1 MNFEAGNVKGLF
13 LRWRRFGRLKPD
25 RNPAARFAPSQA
37 ATSRRLLNTTGPFL
51 GLLLVIGLFSLSAE
65 VRPYFLTGANFK
77 IILTQTVIVA
87 VGTLG
92 MTLIIVSGGI
102 DLSVGS
108 VVALASVVG
117 ATTLTHGQPAWLAA
131 ALSLGVGVGVG
142 LLNGLIIGGLRMMPF
157 IVTLGMMGVARGIA
171 KWLSG
176 NQTVDASDSVI
187 NKLMELKNPTRLFPV
202 PLGVW
207 LTLGLAALMA
217 IVVRKTVFGRYLFAL
232 GTNEPAARL
241 CGIRV
246 QLQKVWIYSVAGLF
260 FGLAGLLQLSRL
272 TQGDPT
278 VAIGLELDIIAA
290 VVIGGA
296 SLSGGAGSILGS
308 LVGALTMA
316 VLRNGSNQMGWPT
329 YMQEIIIGIVIM
341 IAVGLD
347 KFRQSRLGAARSS
360 APTQS

>member
-1 MNFEAGNVKGLF
+1 MSYEAGDEKLP
-13 LRWRRFGRLKPD
+13 LPRWRGLERFRPGVGG
-25 RNPAARFAPSQA
+25 
-37 ATSRRLLNTTGPFL
+37 TSRRITLPRSSAWRLLNSVGPCL
-51 GLLLVIGLFSLSAE
+51 GLLLVIGLFSLSPT

-87 VGTLG
+87 IGSLG
-92 MTLIIVSGGI
+92 MTIVIVSAGI

-117 ATTLTHGQPAWLAA
+117 ALLLERGHSVLLAA
-131 ALSLGVGVGVG
+131 GLSIGVGILIGFV
-142 LLNGLIIGGLRMMPF
+142 NGMVIGWLRMMPF
-157 IVTLGMMGVARGIA
+157 IVTLGMMGVARGLA
-171 KWLSG
+171 KWLSN
-176 NQTVDASDSVI
+176 NQTINVPDSALNQVMD
-187 NKLMELKNPTRLFPV
+187 LRDPTRLFPL
-202 PLGVW
+202 PQGVW
-207 LTLGLAALMA
+207 LALGLAVVMA
-217 IVVRKTVFGRYLFAL
+217 IVMRNTVFGRYLFAI
-232 GTNEPAARL
+232 GSNEAAARL

-246 QLQKVWIYSVAGLF
+246 RLQKVIIYTVAGLF
-260 FGLAGLLQLSRL
+260 FGLAGLMQLSRL

-296 SLSGGAGSILGS
+296 SLSGGVGSIWGS

-329 YMQEIIIGIVIM
+329 YMQEIIIGVVII

-347 KFRQSRLGAARSS
+347 KLRQSGMRLNNK
-360 APTQS
+360 